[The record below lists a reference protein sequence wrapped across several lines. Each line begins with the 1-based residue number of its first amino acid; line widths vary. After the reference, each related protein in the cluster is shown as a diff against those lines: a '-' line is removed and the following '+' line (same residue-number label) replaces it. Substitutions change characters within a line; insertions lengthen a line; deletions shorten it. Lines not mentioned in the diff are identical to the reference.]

1 MFCSKCGKEIPDDSA
16 FCPFCGEPTKKVEPE
31 RTVPTESVQQGAP
44 IEKVPK
50 KYSIKAIISLILLIL
65 VFLAATEETTDYE
78 TALGSLVFSIVA
90 LVLAL
95 LSLKDIKQDKVKG
108 RILAWID
115 LTLSIICVMASI
127 GWMME

>member
-16 FCPFCGEPTKKVEPE
+16 FCPFCGEPTKKVEPK
-31 RTVPTESVQQGAP
+31 RTVPTDSVQQGAP

-50 KYSIKAIISLILLIL
+50 KYSIKAIISLVLLIL

-95 LSLKDIKQDKVKG
+95 LSLNDIKQDKVKG

-115 LTLSIICVMASI
+115 LTLSIICAMASI